1 MHANTRI
8 GAVNICTMNADLVNV
23 PNTMSYT
30 HIHIRIHTRMHAHT
44 NAQMRTRTHAY
55 AKAHTDTRTCTY
67 AFKHTGAR
75 GHARSVASE
84 KNALRRSCFYDSM
97 LSPLPPRSQCCQIS
111 AVKPMRNKRSF
122 SSTSS
127 RTILTNIASG
137 GEGARWWHTACSQR
151 SVIFARNGKG
161 FHHASAYVTKSSC
174 CGLARANKSVTTFI
188 TKVLWGWRPA

>member
-30 HIHIRIHTRMHAHT
+30 HIHIRIYSHTYAYAYTYKCADAHAH
-44 NAQMRTRTHAY
+44 THAY

-84 KNALRRSCFYDSM
+84 K
-97 LSPLPPRSQCCQIS
+97 
-111 AVKPMRNKRSF
+111 KRS
-122 SSTSS
+122 
-127 RTILTNIASG
+127 
-137 GEGARWWHTACSQR
+137 SQ
-151 SVIFARNGKG
+151 
-161 FHHASAYVTKSSC
+161 
-174 CGLARANKSVTTFI
+174 
-188 TKVLWGWRPA
+188 KVLLR